1 MVVRARGLCIMAGFA
16 IATSYT
22 DESNQQRTL
31 RRTLLPQGI
40 SFLAGT
46 RHLPILDVQEIAE
59 RSKADVFAKSAVVGQ
74 CIWLTLQVLRR
85 PRQK

>member
-1 MVVRARGLCIMAGFA
+1 MAGFA

-46 RHLPILDVQEIAE
+46 RHLPIIDVQEIAE